1 MVETKPS
8 MEYCP
13 LPFVANVANKLRD
26 GSNCRPFRGE
36 RNVSFLFRPQK
47 FRGEILSAFGWRWCG
62 TSLLHYA
69 VRKEDRAD
77 RREKARIMLRDF
89 LLLPYPALPL
99 SFSVCSATSVSAPT
113 ESMSEIYV
121 RTAPQKLTRAFSHY
135 KKAFK

>member
-1 MVETKPS
+1 MSEWWKRNRQWNIALFLSSQTNCATALIVAHSGARE
-8 MEYCP
+8 
-13 LPFVANVANKLRD
+13 PFFSALKSSGGNSFSVRVAVVWDFSVA
-26 GSNCRPFRGE
+26 
-36 RNVSFLFRPQK
+36 LFREK
-47 FRGEILSAFGWRWCG
+47 RGP
-62 TSLLHYA
+62 
-69 VRKEDRAD
+69 AD
-77 RREKARIMLRDF
+77 RREEARIMPRDF